1 MELLRD
7 LFNRVSEMAGPYG
20 AMALIAI
27 VVVALMYWIL
37 SHR

>member
-7 LFNRVSEMAGPYG
+7 LFNWVSDMAGPYG
-20 AMALIAI
+20 AMALMAI